1 MEDTPVRSSANF
13 SFCPACL
20 YRDVFMSP
28 CEIPAGSSVESR
40 TVCGVLSGKYSEEM
54 GEAGA

>member
-1 MEDTPVRSSANF
+1 
-13 SFCPACL
+13 
-20 YRDVFMSP
+20 MSP